1 MNEKEL
7 NIALGKL
14 FNGIE
19 LDTHKVELGLVDD
32 VKKLSNNIEQDWKKA
47 LNIAVNGAKSL
58 EDKVM
63 KATKPLNDQVLELR
77 QSIDKAE
84 QALKELGIGK
94 NSDIEKA
101 KKQLK
106 IAAGQSKELS
116 AVATR
121 IRNIY

>member
-1 MNEKEL
+1 MNYFKNLEEEQNRL
-7 NIALGKL
+7 NLKS
-14 FNGIE
+14 E
-19 LDTHKVELGLVDD
+19 KVELGIVDD
-32 VKKLSNNIEQDWKKA
+32 VKKLSDNIEQDWKNA

-63 KATKPLNDQVLELR
+63 KATKPLNDKVFELR

-106 IAAGQSKELS
+106 IADGQSKELG

>member
-1 MNEKEL
+1 MSEKEL

-63 KATKPLNDQVLELR
+63 KATKPLNDQVFELR

>member
-1 MNEKEL
+1 MNDKEL

-19 LDTHKVELGLVDD
+19 LDTQKVELGLVDD

-63 KATKPLNDQVLELR
+63 KATKPLNDQVFELR

-121 IRNIY
+121 IRSIY

>member
-1 MNEKEL
+1 MNNKEL

-63 KATKPLNDQVLELR
+63 KATKPLNDQVFELR

>member
-1 MNEKEL
+1 MDYFKQLKLEKDRLKENNL
-7 NIALGKL
+7 NLKS
-14 FNGIE
+14 E
-19 LDTHKVELGLVDD
+19 KVELGLVDD
-32 VKKLSNNIEQDWKKA
+32 VKKLSDNIEQDWKKA

-84 QALKELGIGK
+84 QALKGIGK

-106 IAAGQSKELS
+106 IATGQSKELS

>member
-19 LDTHKVELGLVDD
+19 LDTQKVELGLVDN

-63 KATKPLNDQVLELR
+63 KATKPLNDQVFELR

-106 IAAGQSKELS
+106 IAAGQSKELN

>member
-19 LDTHKVELGLVDD
+19 LDTHKIELGLVND

-63 KATKPLNDQVLELR
+63 KATKPLNDQVFELR

-106 IAAGQSKELS
+106 IAAGQSKELN